1 MYPPKQSKEEKRKK
15 VQALYREKKRG
26 HQSSPKEF
34 RVGTIGSMAIGVC
47 VLLFVLYFIMGF
59 LFDMGVPVP
68 EIFGR

>member
-15 VQALYREKKRG
+15 VQALYREKRSG

-34 RVGTIGSMAIGVC
+34 RVGMIGSMAIGVC
-47 VLLFVLYFIMGF
+47 VLLFVFYFFMEF

-68 EIFGR
+68 GIFGR